1 MLTLHA
7 LTLFPDELSQF
18 LCKGIIKR
26 SHEKELLKFC
36 AHDLR
41 NFGKGKHRKVDD
53 YPFSDHK
60 SMLLRADVIYDAI
73 TSINGYEK
81 MTIMYVCPRGKQFNQ
96 AYSQKLFESNNDIIL
111 ISGYYEG
118 VDERLF
124 DMLPIQRISIGDYI
138 VNSGDCAVA
147 VIAESIIR
155 QVPGV
160 LGNKDCIY
168 EDSYC
173 KGLLEGPKYT
183 QPVTLTNDEV
193 PSVLREG
200 NHQAIAR
207 YTQKM
212 ALYTTLVNRPDL
224 LGSYSCNKQ
233 QQDLITT
240 LLNEMAET

>member
-1 MLTLHA
+1 MFTLHA
-7 LTLFPDELSQF
+7 LTLFPDELNQF

-26 SHEKELLKFC
+26 SHKKELFKFC
-36 AHDLR
+36 VHDLR
-41 NFGKGKHRKVDD
+41 NFGKGKHQKIDD
-53 YPFSDHK
+53 YPFSDRK
-60 SMLLRADVIYDAI
+60 SMLLRADVVYDAI
-73 TSINGYEK
+73 TSIDGYEQ

-96 AYSQKLFESNNDIIL
+96 AYSQELFEHNKHIIL
-111 ISGYYEG
+111 VAGYYEG

-124 DMLPIQRISIGDYI
+124 DMLPIQRVSIGDYI
-138 VNSGDCAVA
+138 INSGDCAVA

-173 KGLLEGPKYT
+173 NGLLEAPKYT
-183 QPVTLTNDEV
+183 QPLTLDKYSV
-193 PSVLREG
+193 PSLLREG

-212 ALYTTLVNRPDL
+212 ALYTTLVQRPDL

-240 LLNEMAET
+240 LLNEMAVT